1 MRILAKIWI
10 PMLFLALLHPA
21 SALSEEEFNKV
32 VDAVSSVGVEVD
44 TKAYGN
50 IGSIING
57 HYKYTGP
64 IAYAGITADVSI
76 KIQDYTE
83 IMKIYGY
90 KNYKE
95 IPASGSNILR
105 SDLNREKA
113 RCDEYQSGS
122 DDIFKQIST
131 IEGTRQYCYHLF
143 VDWQNI
149 DGQKY
154 WEESPRHAFSQLLTV
169 TPRAEVATI
178 INIHNF
184 YTCESDYVYTVCDAQ
199 TNDCVEV
206 VDSEKYSNYVKCLED
221 LNQKTAEFTKTLSLK
236 IESAVLSALGAGE
249 TATPTTTATPAA
261 SYTIQILSPSQ
272 GATVTSFFN
281 KGGVWSDKAF
291 IHIVNIKAKVSGE
304 GASNLYAVVIAPDG
318 IERKFTI
325 YNNDL
330 YARIAPKNINTGK
343 GDIWIK
349 LYGETSSGITLLA
362 TKSLTLNFISPEII
376 DGKDNDGDG
385 LVDCND
391 PDIATSD
398 ECVYQKKLEW
408 AESVM
413 KRHIEYMES
422 QPDRSFF
429 EPKIA
434 HIKNLYEKYKNDPDR
449 MVAEMNRYMD
459 AQVYHNQKIKTIIQI
474 FQDDPDK
481 AEKVVEIAEK
491 YKNDPWRRNYELN
504 KFVYENSKSEAE
516 REAVKN
522 AILTGIINPPKWFVG
537 GQYGSGGALDWAQF
551 VASNFEQVGDTVKLK
566 GAEKV
571 KFFTTPAKIYLVAQD
586 AKALMDHAR
595 QLEKMNLDS
604 RTKVS
609 IVVLDGAT
617 KIGKLLDPTGYFG
630 NMADATVDALIKL
643 RKKIEDRN
651 GGWIQTDVGVLHE
664 TSIPGIYEDYETGRK
679 YKRISGGWF
688 EKDTWVEVKGN
699 V

>member
-1 MRILAKIWI
+1 M
-10 PMLFLALLHPA
+10 
-21 SALSEEEFNKV
+21 
-32 VDAVSSVGVEVD
+32 
-44 TKAYGN
+44 
-50 IGSIING
+50 
-57 HYKYTGP
+57 
-64 IAYAGITADVSI
+64 
-76 KIQDYTE
+76 
-83 IMKIYGY
+83 
-90 KNYKE
+90 
-95 IPASGSNILR
+95 
-105 SDLNREKA
+105 
-113 RCDEYQSGS
+113 
-122 DDIFKQIST
+122 
-131 IEGTRQYCYHLF
+131 
-143 VDWQNI
+143 
-149 DGQKY
+149 
-154 WEESPRHAFSQLLTV
+154 
-169 TPRAEVATI
+169 
-178 INIHNF
+178 
-184 YTCESDYVYTVCDAQ
+184 
-199 TNDCVEV
+199 
-206 VDSEKYSNYVKCLED
+206 
-221 LNQKTAEFTKTLSLK
+221 
-236 IESAVLSALGAGE
+236 
-249 TATPTTTATPAA
+249 
-261 SYTIQILSPSQ
+261 
-272 GATVTSFFN
+272 
-281 KGGVWSDKAF
+281 WSDKAF